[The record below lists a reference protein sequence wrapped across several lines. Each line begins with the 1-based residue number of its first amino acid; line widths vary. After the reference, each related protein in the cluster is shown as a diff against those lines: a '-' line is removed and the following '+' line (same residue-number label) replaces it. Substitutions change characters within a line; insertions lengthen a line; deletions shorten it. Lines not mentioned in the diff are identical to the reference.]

1 MMKYKTVKTRRQGTS
16 MPPNNPSTIQYSL
29 IVSDA
34 DIEHDR
40 KMKSFKSDQLLIEED
55 MKRRFEKFRLLLE

>member
-1 MMKYKTVKTRRQGTS
+1 

-29 IVSDA
+29 IVSNA